1 MNSISL
7 ITKNKIDGSKI
18 NDYILKDFP
27 FSKTVIQKDE
37 KELFVGKYP
46 KEFYIIYDTSH
57 DVNGELSLLEEDD
70 IKQIPFSPAVFVLLN
85 FRKKEVAKYIVG
97 KILDIYPELYIYD
110 EESDKII
117 SASKYI
123 L

>member
-7 ITKNKIDGSKI
+7 ITKNKIDGLKI
-18 NDYILKDFP
+18 NDYIIKDFP
-27 FSKTVIQKDE
+27 FTKTVIQNDE

-57 DVNGELSLLEEDD
+57 DVNGELSLLEEED

-85 FRKKEVAKYIVG
+85 FRKKEVAKYVVS
-97 KILDIYPELYIYD
+97 KILDFYPELYIYD
-110 EESDKII
+110 EENDKII
-117 SASKYI
+117 SATEYI
-123 L
+123 S